1 MERSADTLSGGEAQ
15 RIRLASQIGAGL
27 VGVMYI
33 LDEPS
38 IGLHQ
43 RDNERLLRTLENLR
57 NLGNTVLIVEH
68 DEEAIR
74 RADYI
79 IDVGPGAGVHG
90 GTIVAQGRIDDILTN
105 PKSITGQF

>member
-1 MERSADTLSGGEAQ
+1 M
-15 RIRLASQIGAGL
+15 
-27 VGVMYI
+27 
-33 LDEPS
+33 
-38 IGLHQ
+38 
-43 RDNERLLRTLENLR
+43 
-57 NLGNTVLIVEH
+57 EH

-105 PKSITGQF
+105 PKSITGQFLSGDKKLLLPKNEETLKRINSLKYSRPRGIT